1 MVNDLHGSIV
11 SKCGAEYSKTGHCT
25 LQVPNGETAD
35 YGPHCWILKFAPI
48 LVPAREMTL

>member
-1 MVNDLHGSIV
+1 VVNDLHGSIV

-35 YGPHCWILKFAPI
+35 YDALLNTELCPHLGPGS
-48 LVPAREMTL
+48 RDDT